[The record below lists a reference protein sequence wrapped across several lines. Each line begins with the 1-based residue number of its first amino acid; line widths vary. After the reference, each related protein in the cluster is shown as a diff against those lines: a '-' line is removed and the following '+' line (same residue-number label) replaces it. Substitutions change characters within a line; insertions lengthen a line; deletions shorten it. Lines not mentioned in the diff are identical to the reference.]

1 MTRDRRQTGFTL
13 TEMLIV
19 VVIVAVALVWVLG
32 IGKRAQGAMR
42 QNEALA
48 LQAELAQSVGRM
60 FAGSRNYGTNE
71 DLVPMLDNFGAIPGS
86 ARIARG
92 GKVSIEHPFRG
103 TVAVIGGPDGR
114 TSYLISFRNLDPDVC
129 AALGTKLLDE
139 VGSRTGLWRI
149 QINRRT
155 VVLDMGRAKAA
166 GMCNGGDRSNRVDW
180 EYH

>member
-1 MTRDRRQTGFTL
+1 MTRDRRQAGFTL

-48 LQAELAQSVGRM
+48 LQAELAQAVGRM
-60 FAGSRNYGTNE
+60 FAGSRNYGTNA

-92 GKVSIEHPFRG
+92 GNVSIEHPFRG
-103 TVAVIGGPDGR
+103 IVAVVGGPDGR
-114 TSYLISFRNLDPDVC
+114 TSYLISFRSLDPDVC

-155 VVLDMGRAKAA
+155 VAPATGRAAAA
-166 GMCNGGDRSNRVDW
+166 GMCNGGARSNRVDW